1 MNQEEKELLQEILAT
16 EDQQLI
22 VDAIKIVEEA
32 NVPNKEKAL
41 TYLRKYLVTINKQN
55 YPIDVAKRQEERQ
68 QYIQSFSNALKKER
82 EEKEEKK
89 RIEEAEKEEQRKQK
103 EIENQK
109 YRMQMQKVAQA
120 YGKQIVSKEGSKQ
133 KEENKNRILQKLQE
147 VLSELG
153 VMLNREDQLHKK
165 FMESL
170 QLDNDTSETLIKDT
184 NDGEQKAKQQEKHI
198 DKGER
203 EEER

>member
-147 VLSELG
+147 VFSELG

>member
-1 MNQEEKELLQEILAT
+1 MNQEEKELIQEILAT

-22 VDAIKIVEEA
+22 VDAIKIVEES
-32 NVPNKEKAL
+32 NVPNREKAL

-103 EIENQK
+103 EIEDQK

-120 YGKQIVSKEGSKQ
+120 YGKTIVSKEGSKQ
-133 KEENKNRILQKLQE
+133 KEENKNRLLQKLQK
-147 VLSELG
+147 VFSELG
-153 VMLNREDQLHKK
+153 IILNREEQLHKE

-170 QLDNDTSETLIKDT
+170 QLYNDTSETPIKDT
-184 NDGEQKAKQQEKHI
+184 NDGEEKAKQQEKHI
-198 DKGER
+198 DKEER

>member
-109 YRMQMQKVAQA
+109 YRIQKQKVAQS
-120 YGKQIVSKEGSKQ
+120 YGKQIVTKEGSKQ

-147 VLSELG
+147 VFSELG